1 MIYER
6 PVVHSWGNLQ
16 KFLALFSPN
25 RIHPPISDDW
35 SVQIL
40 RSLIDVDPAKV
51 QRNLD
56 LVCKELRL
64 CVSARQARRLF
75 KERTGVG
82 IKDCRMKRR
91 LETAAH
97 QLRTTNLR
105 VRLITKQAGYRH
117 ASTFS
122 RYFLQQF
129 HIRPTDFRSY
139 RPKQCA
145 DELTDSC

>member
-16 KFLALFSPN
+16 KFLDLFSPN
-25 RIHPPISDDW
+25 RIHPPLSDDW
-35 SVQIL
+35 RVQKL
-40 RSLIDVDPAKV
+40 RSLIDVAPAKV

-122 RYFLQQF
+122 RYFFLQQF
-129 HIRPTDFRSY
+129 HIRPTDFRSC
-139 RPKQCA
+139 RPKQC
-145 DELTDSC
+145 

>member
-16 KFLALFSPN
+16 KFLDLFSPN
-25 RIHPPISDDW
+25 RIHPPLSDDW
-35 SVQIL
+35 RVQKL

-75 KERTGVG
+75 KECTGVG
-82 IKDCRMKRR
+82 IKEYRMKRR
-91 LETAAH
+91 LDVAA
-97 QLRTTNLR
+97 
-105 VRLITKQAGYRH
+105 Y
-117 ASTFS
+117 
-122 RYFLQQF
+122 
-129 HIRPTDFRSY
+129 
-139 RPKQCA
+139 
-145 DELTDSC
+145 EL

>member
-1 MIYER
+1 MICER
-6 PVVHSWGNLQ
+6 PAVYSLGSVHN
-16 KFLALFSPN
+16 FPDLFSPKG
-25 RIHPPISDDW
+25 IHPSRSVDW
-35 SVQIL
+35 RLQKL
-40 RSLIDVDPAKV
+40 RSLIDVAPAKV